1 MGARDIAVRS
11 GRAVQFVCRL
21 DSSEFHVANA
31 LNEPEQERL
40 DERPKDASLQTAAA
54 LTSGSIN
61 RDVVFY
67 RDPADATQPSTGAL
81 TITFFPDGRSTQA
94 NIHLA
99 LAELSHCIKL
109 SVRGLT
115 GGVFM
120 HPIEKILVQ
129 DTAVR
134 DVDPKPW

>member
-1 MGARDIAVRS
+1 MEARDIAVRS
-11 GRAVQFVCRL
+11 GRAVQFIYRL

-31 LNEPEQERL
+31 LTETEQEML

-54 LTSGSIN
+54 LKAGSIN
-61 RDVVFY
+61 GDVVFY
-67 RDPADATQPSTGAL
+67 RDTGDATQPSTGSL

-99 LAELSHCIKL
+99 FAELSHCIKL

-115 GGVFM
+115 GGVSI
-120 HPIEKILVQ
+120 HPVEKILMQ
-129 DTAVR
+129 DAAGR
-134 DVDPKPW
+134 DLDQRSW